1 MRILDFNQFSALFEA
16 EELQGQTASTLRR
29 IINSFFMSYG
39 SLSALTDG
47 YDKMLSD
54 LDAIKK
60 AEISDKLEKM
70 KDASKGVSDKV
81 LQDFKAKGVDSEWKK
96 AADKFTEA
104 LAALIAQYS
113 DNEETTNAIG
123 EKIDSMIEEYK
134 EDLIKSKREAEAA
147 QQKAEANES
156 EITEG
161 DKLFEGWFTGK
172 KGNIRNLTSQAVAL
186 KAQLEGQKESE
197 GLQNIVGELLKEVSD
212 IILNLSELS
221 TLKRKDIEET
231 KLQEIGNRLNEIPLE
246 VSKKEEKLAKSNT
259 ANKEAS
265 AIYIQGLDIAENAFK
280 LESEVKEELAK
291 KAEEEAAKKEEE
303 EKAAK
308 KIKLS
313 GDLDPEK
320 ISGRRRNSEVAKFQE
335 AVIDKFKD
343 YKPFEDFDLLQKF
356 LKYGDDGFFGKTTK
370 AMVKSLK
377 AGFELEDNSD
387 VITQELMDK
396 IVYEPLNENNSNLKF
411 LNGFDSFNESNIL
424 EAFDPE
430 KAKRIAPKPSAPNA
444 PKAEDSKEDVEDDEE
459 TPVATTDATYT
470 TVDAIV
476 NEIEDLLKKA
486 NEEIV
491 DLYDDTTY
499 WKEYKGT
506 FNDNEDE
513 AVKDVFG
520 ENYES
525 KTSWWYKKVRRP
537 YVIKAED
544 LLAYSYPG
552 LKDSDSDAWDHLK
565 DEITEFETT
574 YKRLKEKTL
583 GDTGLDTYKWSLKLY
598 KGGKETY
605 QVDTDF

>member
-1 MRILDFNQFSALFEA
+1 MRILDFNKFSALFEA

-54 LDAIKK
+54 LDAIKN

-104 LAALIAQYS
+104 LAALVAQYS

-134 EDLIKSKREAEAA
+134 EDLIASKREAEAA
-147 QQKAEANES
+147 QREAEANES
-156 EITEG
+156 EITKGE
-161 DKLFEGWFTGK
+161 KLFEGWFTGK

-197 GLQNIVGELLKEVSD
+197 GLQNIVGELLREVSD

-221 TLKRKDIEET
+221 TLRRRDIEET

-246 VSKKEEKLAKSNT
+246 VTRKEEQLAKANT

-308 KIKLS
+308 KIELS

-335 AVIDKFKD
+335 AVVDKFKD
-343 YKPFEDFDLLQKF
+343 YEPFKDFDLYQKF
-356 LKYGDDGFFGKTTK
+356 AGYGADGMFGNTTK
-370 AMVKSLK
+370 AIVKALK
-377 AGFELEDNSD
+377 AGFGLEDNSD

-411 LNGFDSFNESNIL
+411 LNGFDFFNESNIL

-430 KAKRIAPKPSAPNA
+430 KAKGIAPKPSAPRA
-444 PKAEDSKEDVEDDEE
+444 DDSEEDGRDDEE
-459 TPVATTDATYT
+459 TPDEETPDA
-470 TVDAIV
+470 DAIV
-476 NEIEDLLKKA
+476 KEIEDLLKKA

-506 FNDNEDE
+506 FNDDEDE

-520 ENYES
+520 KNYES
-525 KTSWWYKKVRRP
+525 KTSWWYKKVRRS
-537 YVIKAED
+537 YVKKAAD
-544 LLAYSYPG
+544 LLNYSYKE
-552 LKDSDSDAWDHLK
+552 LKDSDSDAWDHLW
-565 DEITEFETT
+565 DEIREFGTT
-574 YKRLKEKTL
+574 YKKLKEKTL
-583 GDTGLDTYKWSLKLY
+583 GNTSNDTYKWSLKMY
-598 KGGKETY
+598 DGGKESY

>member
-1 MRILDFNQFSALFEA
+1 MRILDFNKFSALFEA

-54 LDAIKK
+54 LDAIKN

-104 LAALIAQYS
+104 LAALVAQYS

-186 KAQLEGQKESE
+186 KAQLEGQKDSE

-246 VSKKEEKLAKSNT
+246 VTKKEEQLAKANT

-291 KAEEEAAKKEEE
+291 KAEEESTKKAEE

-308 KIKLS
+308 KIELS

-320 ISGRRRNSEVAKFQE
+320 ISGRRKNSEVAKFQE
-335 AVIDKFKD
+335 AVAEKFKD
-343 YKPFEDFDLLQKF
+343 YKPFEDFDLFQKF
-356 LKYGDDGFFGKTTK
+356 LKYGADGMFGNTTK
-370 AMVKSLK
+370 AIVKALK
-377 AGFELEDNSD
+377 AGFGLEDNSD

-430 KAKRIAPKPSAPNA
+430 KAKGIAPNPSA
-444 PKAEDSKEDVEDDEE
+444 PKAEDNKEDGEDDGE
-459 TPVATTDATYT
+459 TPDA
-470 TVDAIV
+470 DAIV
-476 NEIEDLLKKA
+476 KEIEDLLKKA
-486 NEEIV
+486 NKEIV

-506 FNDNEDE
+506 FNDKEDE

-520 ENYES
+520 QKYES

-537 YVIKAED
+537 YVKKAAD
-544 LLAYSYPG
+544 LLNNSYKE
-552 LKDSDSDAWDHLK
+552 LKDSDSDAWDHLW
-565 DEITEFETT
+565 DEIREFGTT
-574 YKRLKEKTL
+574 YKKLKEKTL
-583 GDTGLDTYKWSLKLY
+583 GNTKNDTYKWSLKLY
-598 KGGKETY
+598 DGGKETY

>member
-1 MRILDFNQFSALFEA
+1 MRILDFNKFSALFEA

-54 LDAIKK
+54 LDAIKN

-104 LAALIAQYS
+104 LAALVAQYS

-246 VSKKEEKLAKSNT
+246 VTKKEEQLAKANT

-308 KIKLS
+308 KIELS

-335 AVIDKFKD
+335 AVVDKFKD
-343 YKPFEDFDLLQKF
+343 YEPFKDFDLYQKF
-356 LKYGDDGFFGKTTK
+356 AGYGADGMFGNTTK
-370 AMVKSLK
+370 AIVKALK
-377 AGFELEDNSD
+377 AGFGLEDNSD

-430 KAKRIAPKPSAPNA
+430 KAKGIAPKPSA
-444 PKAEDSKEDVEDDEE
+444 PKAEDSKEDVEDDGE
-459 TPVATTDATYT
+459 TPDA
-470 TVDAIV
+470 DAIV
-476 NEIEDLLKKA
+476 KEIEDLLIKA
-486 NEEIV
+486 NEAIV
-491 DLYDDTTY
+491 DLYDDTSY

-506 FNDNEDE
+506 FNDDEDE

-520 ENYES
+520 QKYES

-537 YVIKAED
+537 YVKKAAD
-544 LLAYSYPG
+544 LLNYSYKE
-552 LKDSDSDAWDHLK
+552 LKDSDSDAWDHLW
-565 DEITEFETT
+565 DEIKEFGTT
-574 YKRLKEKTL
+574 YKKLKEKTL
-583 GDTGLDTYKWSLKLY
+583 GNTKNDTYKWSLKMY
-598 KGGKETY
+598 DGGKETY

>member
-1 MRILDFNQFSALFEA
+1 MRILDFNKFSALFEA

-54 LDAIKK
+54 LDAIKN

-104 LAALIAQYS
+104 LAALVAQYS

-123 EKIDSMIEEYK
+123 ENIDSMIEEYK

-161 DKLFEGWFTGK
+161 GKLFEGWFTGK
-172 KGNIRNLTSQAVAL
+172 KGNIKKLNSQAVAL
-186 KAQLEGQKESE
+186 RAQLEGQKDSD
-197 GLQNIVGELLKEVSD
+197 GLENIIGSLLKEVSD
-212 IILNLSELS
+212 LIIKLSELS
-221 TLKRKDIEET
+221 TLKRSDIDET
-231 KLQEIGNRLNEIPLE
+231 ELQEIGNRLNEIPLE
-246 VSKKEEKLAKSNT
+246 VTKKEEQLARANT

-280 LESEVKEELAK
+280 LESQVKEELAK
-291 KAEEEAAKKEEE
+291 KAEEEAVKKKEE

-308 KIKLS
+308 KIELS

-320 ISGRRRNSEVAKFQE
+320 ISGRRRNSEVAKFQK
-335 AVIDKFKD
+335 AVVNKFKD
-343 YKPFEDFDLLQKF
+343 YKPFEDFGLYQKF
-356 LKYGDDGFFGKTTK
+356 AGYGADGMFGNTTK
-370 AMVKSLK
+370 SIVKSLK
-377 AGFELEDNSD
+377 AGFGLEDDSD

-396 IVYEPLNENNSNLKF
+396 IVFEPLNENDSNFKF
-411 LNGFDSFNESNIL
+411 LNGFDSFNESKIL
-424 EAFDPE
+424 EAFDPA
-430 KAKRIAPKPSAPNA
+430 KAKGVAPKTSA
-444 PKAEDSKEDVEDDEE
+444 PKAEDKKEAENEKPDTEG
-459 TPVATTDATYT
+459 
-470 TVDAIV
+470 IV
-476 NEIEDLLKKA
+476 KEIEGLLMKA
-486 NEEIV
+486 NDAIV
-491 DLYDDTTY
+491 DLYGDKSY

-506 FNDNEDE
+506 FNDDEDE

-520 ENYES
+520 PKYES

-537 YVIKAED
+537 YVKKAAD
-544 LLAYSYPG
+544 LLNYSYKE
-552 LKDSDSDAWDHLK
+552 LKDSDSDAWDHLW
-565 DEITEFETT
+565 DEIKEFGTT
-574 YKRLKEKTL
+574 YKKLRKKTL
-583 GDTGLDTYKWSLKLY
+583 GDTKNDTYKWSLKMFD
-598 KGGKETY
+598 GGKETY